1 MKDGD
6 LMEIIIMTAMVGML
20 VYILGVEVAFILQ
33 ILLGIMF
40 VAMVLTAVFFVWTGL
55 TLIGSKRRKA
65 VYDRIDKAEGSP
77 FRTAVYVAGGEEL
90 RNTFPSEMLL
100 RSLLYNKDKPS
111 SVRVTKKGKVYD
123 RYSLITVVMGNVLA
137 PLSVVGLAAWFS
149 WANVFIVF
157 K

>member
-65 VYDRIDKAEGSP
+65 VFDRIDKAEG
-77 FRTAVYVAGGEEL
+77 
-90 RNTFPSEMLL
+90 
-100 RSLLYNKDKPS
+100 
-111 SVRVTKKGKVYD
+111 
-123 RYSLITVVMGNVLA
+123 
-137 PLSVVGLAAWFS
+137 AAT
-149 WANVFIVF
+149 
-157 K
+157 